1 MKFVEACNLD
11 NSHPDAILNPDPP
24 IVIGCSAGVGRTGTF
39 IALDSILRAHGLNR
53 PDNTAPP
60 PPRDIS
66 LLNDSS
72 GQSKDK
78 QMKSDWS
85 GIELGPSPLGPLPA
99 SIAQDKI
106 ALEVDSLR
114 EQRRMM
120 VQTDRQL
127 RFIYQVFLA
136 AVELEGK
143 VHEGDLVRFQVP
155 VNLHDMA

>member
-11 NSHPDAILNPDPP
+11 NSHADATLNPDPP
-24 IVIGCSAGVGRTGTF
+24 IVVGCSAGVGRTGTF

-66 LLNDSS
+66 LLSNSS
-72 GQSKDK
+72 GKSNDK
-78 QMKSDWS
+78 QIKADWS
-85 GIELGPSPLGPLPA
+85 GVELRPSPLGPLPA

-120 VQTDRQL
+120 VQSDQQL

-143 VHEGDLVRFQVP
+143 VQEGTG
-155 VNLHDMA
+155 

>member
-1 MKFVEACNLD
+1 MKFVEACNFD
-11 NSHPDAILNPDPP
+11 KTHPDATLNPDPP
-24 IVIGCSAGVGRTGTF
+24 IVVGCSAGVGRTGTF

-60 PPRDIS
+60 LSRDVS

-72 GQSKDK
+72 EQPNDK
-78 QMKSDWS
+78 QLKADWT
-85 GIELGPSPLGPLPA
+85 GVELGPSPLGPLPA
-99 SIAQDKI
+99 SMAQDKI

-120 VQTDRQL
+120 VQTDRQM

-143 VHEGDLVRFQVP
+143 VHEGDLVRFQEP
-155 VNLHDMA
+155 ANLHNMD